1 MITAESA
8 MAPPL
13 RPDESSPGAVRV
25 LLIEDSADDVELV
38 QQILSQSGRRFALH
52 SVDSAAAMTSALA
65 ASDWDIVLSDY
76 NLPGFDAPQAL
87 ALLRR
92 WSPETPFI
100 VVSGF
105 IGEEAAVALMK
116 SGADDYVMKDN
127 LAKLGPA
134 IERSLKDASTRE
146 QGRLAHAALQ
156 TSEARFKAIAA
167 NLPGAVLQLV
177 MHTEGHWSIGYISE
191 GSQALLG
198 IDAQALQQRPE
209 LFFDLIMAEDAD
221 SFAQSMQRSSS
232 EQSAWNWEGRMRV
245 GNGSGGDVKWVN
257 LRSSP
262 RRQGNG
268 DVIWD
273 GILSNITQNKL
284 AEIEIRRSREDLSR
298 LSAHVHRIKEQERAV
313 IAREI
318 HDDLGGTLTAVKIE
332 LMRLGRDLAPDA
344 VQALEH
350 LRSAETLVDGAMDAT
365 RRIATDLRP
374 GILDLGIVA
383 AIEWQCADF
392 QKRMDLPCKLSCQ
405 HDEIGLDGETSIT
418 LFRILQEAM
427 TNIAKHARASKVEV
441 ELDTLLD
448 RVMLRVADDG
458 LGIASPDLD
467 KASAFG
473 ILGMKER
480 VFNLGGDLS
489 ISTDQQGTEIMVSLP
504 LASAAALPQGSH

>member
-1 MITAESA
+1 MMPADPA
-8 MAPPL
+8 MATSL
-13 RPDESSPGAVRV
+13 RTYPSSPGAVRV
-25 LLIEDSADDVELV
+25 LLIEDSQDDTELV
-38 QQILSQSGRRFALH
+38 RQTLNQSGRQFSLH
-52 SVDSAAAMTSALA
+52 PVDSAAAMTSALA
-65 ASDWDIVLSDY
+65 GGDWDIVLSDY

-116 SGADDYVMKDN
+116 AGADDYVMKDN
-127 LAKLGPA
+127 LARLGPA
-134 IERSLKDASTRE
+134 IERSLKDAVTRE
-146 QGRLAHAALQ
+146 QSRLAQLALRD
-156 TSEARFKAIAA
+156 SEARFKAIAA
-167 NLPGAVLQLV
+167 NLPGTVLQLV
-177 MHTEGHWSIGYISE
+177 LHTDGSWSIGYISE

-198 IDAQALQQRPE
+198 LDARALQRQPE
-209 LFFDLIMAEDAD
+209 LFFDLILPEDAD
-221 SFAQSMQRSSS
+221 SFAQSMQRSSI

-245 GNGSGGDVKWVN
+245 GNGSGDVKWVN

-284 AEIEIRRSREDLSR
+284 AELEIRRSREDLSR
-298 LSAHVHRIKEQERAV
+298 LSAHVHRIKEVERAA

-392 QKRMDLPCKLSCQ
+392 QKRMDLPCRLSCQ
-405 HDEIGLDGETSIT
+405 HEEIALDDETSIT
-418 LFRILQEAM
+418 LFRILQEAL

-441 ELDTLLD
+441 ELDTMHD